1 MTQTKIHA
9 ERLRRIQSVLR
20 SCVALA
26 IAIAALA
33 TPLTGC
39 TSVKPQLKAVKLSS
53 EDKDAIARLMAYNCF
68 IDYDSRK
75 PETGIIH
82 ILFSDVSQ
90 VSFEPYKMN
99 SDEIATCELLDGN
112 IFKLIV
118 YNDVSETYHSIS
130 IRAEDVAVE
139 GE

>member
-1 MTQTKIHA
+1 MKILNFFESYHLHDSLL
-9 ERLRRIQSVLR
+9 ENVEIDE
-20 SCVALA
+20 
-26 IAIAALA
+26 AAK
-33 TPLTGC
+33 TVMLT
-39 TSVKPQLKAVKLSS
+39 V
-53 EDKDAIARLMAYNCF
+53 DFCF
-68 IDYDSRK
+68 WQQDNYDSRK

-99 SDEIATCELLDGN
+99 SDEIAPCELLDGN

>member
-1 MTQTKIHA
+1 MCRFPHYSLTEVQMKILNFFESYHLHDSLL
-9 ERLRRIQSVLR
+9 ENVEIDE
-20 SCVALA
+20 
-26 IAIAALA
+26 AAK
-33 TPLTGC
+33 TVMLT
-39 TSVKPQLKAVKLSS
+39 V
-53 EDKDAIARLMAYNCF
+53 DFCF
-68 IDYDSRK
+68 WQQDNYDSRK

-82 ILFSDVSQ
+82 ILFSAVSQ

-112 IFKLIV
+112 ILKLIV